1 MAFYLFVA
9 CGVLAGI
16 LGGMGM
22 GGGTLL
28 IPLLSVAFGV
38 PQKIAQCANLAA
50 FVPMALISLKIHS
63 DNGLVRFDDVL
74 FVVLP
79 AAAFSVMGSF
89 AAGSLPSEWLR
100 RGFGL
105 FLCLLSVFQIFS
117 AVKLFTQ
124 KRKAD
129 KMKA

>member
-1 MAFYLFVA
+1 
-9 CGVLAGI
+9 
-16 LGGMGM
+16 M

-50 FVPMALISLKIHS
+50 FAPMALVSLKIHS
-63 DNGLVRFDDVL
+63 DNGLVRFNDVL
-74 FVVLP
+74 FVVPP
-79 AAAFSVMGSF
+79 AAFFSVMGSF
-89 AAGSLPSEWLR
+89 VAGSLPSEWLR

-129 KMKA
+129 KMKE